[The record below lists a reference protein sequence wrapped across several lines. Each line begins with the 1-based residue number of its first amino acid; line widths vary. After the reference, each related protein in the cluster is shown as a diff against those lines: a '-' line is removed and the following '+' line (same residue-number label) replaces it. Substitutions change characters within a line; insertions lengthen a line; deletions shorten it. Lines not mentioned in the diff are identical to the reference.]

1 MFDVEFK
8 DGVYEYTDNAGQA
21 RKYPTYEELDKCCNH
36 CGVQLDESNLI
47 MGNRRKNIYICRTCD
62 TNRKRAWE
70 HRRRN
75 KNLEKAKQEIRVSEA
90 EIKTGYVY
98 VFSIPAYPDYVKI
111 GMSIDVQKRK
121 NGANTWTPFKDVVE
135 HGKVYSDDK
144 RRLESMVHHKLK
156 DHVAAS
162 QEWFK
167 VTPQVALK
175 TIRECERSVDG

>member
-8 DGVYEYTDNAGQA
+8 DGMYEYTDNSGQL
-21 RKYPTYEELDKCCNH
+21 RKYPSYENLDKDCIHCGEELSEH
-36 CGVQLDESNLI
+36 NLVL
-47 MGNRRKNIYICRTCD
+47 GNLRKNCYICRTCD
-62 TNRKRAWE
+62 NNRKKSRD
-70 HRRRN
+70 HKRLV
-75 KNLEKAKQEIRVSEA
+75 KTQQEIRRSEP

>member
-8 DGVYEYTDNAGQA
+8 DGMYEYTDNSGQL
-21 RKYPTYEELDKCCNH
+21 RKYPSYENLDKGCIHCGEELGEH
-36 CGVQLDESNLI
+36 NLVL
-47 MGNRRKNIYICRTCD
+47 GNLRKNCYICRTCD
-62 TNRKRAWE
+62 NNRKKSRD
-70 HRRRN
+70 HKRLV
-75 KNLEKAKQEIRVSEA
+75 KTQQEIRRSEP